1 VTVTVFDETPEA
13 ETVTVQFRVTS
24 VLLAVAVNVKL
35 PGVFPLEGDLDSQ
48 EQLSEAVH
56 DRVLLLPQFVT
67 LIDRVPPPD
76 GAIQLLSET
85 QSSGGEDCCVIVIV
99 FDETPEAETVTLQ
112 YRVTPVLLAATVIV
126 KLLGVVPLV
135 GDNEIQEQ
143 LSEAVHDNLLLVQQ
157 FVTLIDCVSPLDGTV
172 QLLGGDTQ
180 RQGCVSGPCVTVT
193 VFDETPEAET
203 VTVQYR
209 VTPVLLAVAV
219 IVKLPGVV
227 PLVGDNEIQEQLSE
241 AVHDRVLLLPQF
253 VTLIDRVPPPHWGV
267 QLLGDTQR
275 SGGFGFSAV
284 IWTALFPP
292 FDVMSILPLFEPED
306 IPDLLMETVI

>member
-112 YRVTPVLLAATVIV
+112 YRVTPVLLAAAVIV
-126 KLLGVVPLV
+126 KLL
-135 GDNEIQEQ
+135 
-143 LSEAVHDNLLLVQQ
+143 
-157 FVTLIDCVSPLDGTV
+157 
-172 QLLGGDTQ
+172 
-180 RQGCVSGPCVTVT
+180 
-193 VFDETPEAET
+193 
-203 VTVQYR
+203 
-209 VTPVLLAVAV
+209 
-219 IVKLPGVV
+219 GVV